1 MYVVHSA
8 VDGPVQINCDVFIHR
23 RLFARHR
30 VGSIQMKAKGERYR
44 INRETDTDE
53 ETRTDGNDR
62 DIQTVK
68 ETCIH
73 VEGWGMFETGNGR
86 GCDGD

>member
-1 MYVVHSA
+1 
-8 VDGPVQINCDVFIHR
+8 
-23 RLFARHR
+23 
-30 VGSIQMKAKGERYR
+30 MKAKGERYR